1 MNRLALTFWW
11 FFHHRDYIS
20 ASLCFLAALTV
31 YLRTMAPSLIE
42 GDPVEF
48 AIVSYVLGISHPT
61 GYPLFILLG
70 HLFTKLP
77 WGDVAWRLNFMS
89 ALLAAGAVMGAYLL
103 LRQLAVRPLL
113 ALLGA
118 GLFAF
123 SPGLWTTA
131 IRTDVHGLNALFA
144 ALCTLW
150 LLRWAGHS
158 QEDGWQYLV
167 AFAFFYGLSLTNHIT
182 AYLMAPGFLVYIFIH
197 GRRLWRYPR
206 HLLRV
211 ALAFL
216 LPLLFYLYIPI
227 RGGQLMADPSLA
239 LDPARLGIPLRITWG
254 IVSPHYR
261 GGGWQGFLNLVFIGD
276 YIPYLTNITWKA
288 LDDLATLLDFFLRYL
303 GPISL
308 PLALLGLGLQAK
320 RHPRQA
326 LLLGLIFVAFA
337 SQVIYCWEQDLNIFL
352 IPAYL
357 VVVAWAG
364 SGLEGLVQ
372 ALQDRLGPLIPWL
385 PSAITALALL
395 LLPGHQLL
403 ANYAAMDHSND
414 WAVPRFAD
422 SVMQMG
428 LPQGAVLLGGW
439 DTIPPIRYRQMIDG
453 QRRDLVPIHVGLGSP
468 AFYDIVERCR
478 RKQQPVYM
486 IEPFPEEER
495 AAAPTRFPRKI
506 VPLPLYGD
514 VRPQWLAYTN
524 IANEVALLGYDLDP
538 ERPKVGG
545 ALHLRF
551 YWQALKDIHTDYEF
565 FVRLITPKSRVA
577 NQITRQPV
585 SPYFAT
591 SHWKEGQIFTSEV
604 HLLIPPNTPPGQYN
618 LEVAWILGDNL
629 LPLIREGG
637 RIEIAP
643 IVLKEMFVTGLQGPD
658 TD

>member
-1 MNRLALTFWW
+1 MNRLALA
-11 FFHHRDYIS
+11 FHRYRDYIL

-61 GYPLFILLG
+61 GYPLFTLLG

-89 ALLAAGAVMGAYLL
+89 ALLAAGAAMGAYLL

-118 GLFAF
+118 GVLAF

-144 ALCTLW
+144 ALCILW
-150 LLRWAGHS
+150 LLRWAGHP
-158 QEDGWQYLV
+158 QEDGWQYLA

-182 AYLMAPGFLVYIFIH
+182 AYLMAPGFLVYILIH
-197 GRRLWRYPR
+197 SRRLWRCPR
-206 HLLRV
+206 RLIGV
-211 ALAFL
+211 AFAFS
-216 LPLLFYLYIPI
+216 LPLLLYLYIPL
-227 RGGQLMADPSLA
+227 RGGQLMADPNLA
-239 LDPARLGIPLRITWG
+239 LDPARVGIPLRITWG

-276 YIPYLTNITWKA
+276 YIPYLTDITWSKA
-288 LDDLATLLDFFLRYL
+288 LNNLTALPGLLLQHL

-308 PLALLGLGLQAK
+308 FLAPLGLGLQI
-320 RHPRQA
+320 RQRPRQA
-326 LLLGLIFVAFA
+326 LLLGLIFAAFGY
-337 SQVIYCWEQDLNIFL
+337 QLVHHWEQDPNIFL

-364 SGLEGLVQ
+364 LGLEGLVQ
-372 ALQDRLGPLIPWL
+372 ALQDRLGRYIPWL
-385 PSAITALALL
+385 PDAIASLALV

-422 SVMQMG
+422 AVIQMG

-468 AFYDIVERCR
+468 AFYNIVERCR
-478 RKQQPVYM
+478 RNQQPVYM

-495 AAAPTRFPRKI
+495 DAAPTRFPRKI
-506 VPLPLYGD
+506 VPLPLYGE

-551 YWQALKDIHTDYEF
+551 YWQALKDIHNDYEF

-577 NQITRQPV
+577 NQITRQPL

-591 SHWKEGQIFTSEV
+591 SHWKEGQIFAAEV

-643 IVLKEMFVTGLQGPD
+643 IVLKEMFVTGP
-658 TD
+658 